1 MVVNSL
7 SFLLVIYPEH
17 VAQRASNSKT
27 PIGTNSL
34 LSLAKEVGKGKLAKL
49 LDNNCHTSLDSN
61 GDCYNS
67 V

>member
-17 VAQRASNSKT
+17 IAQKASNSKT

-34 LSLAKEVGKGKLAKL
+34 LSLAKEVGKGKVSR
-49 LDNNCHTSLDSN
+49 CFRQ
-61 GDCYNS
+61 
-67 V
+67 